1 MNGSRIA
8 LPLGLAFVCAVA
20 ALTVVPRG
28 FEAEQLLLAQD
39 DPVMLADRVLDRSFD
54 AAVAAREIEAA
65 LAVKDADLAKSFL
78 DLARARNVPLDP
90 ALAAKVEAAVADANS
105 TARAAESFTRGLITG
120 EPDDLVGLAGTTLG
134 DLFVF
139 GDIRDAVREGTRYAM
154 GEKVDELILGL
165 ACVGLA
171 VTAGTYASFGAGA
184 PARVGLSVIKAA
196 RRTGQISAGVVQW
209 MARSLR
215 EVIDW
220 TALKRAMT
228 GVSMTEPAVA
238 VRAARQAVKVERA
251 QDLVRFVSDVGRVQS
266 RAGTKA
272 ALDGLRISEGPR
284 DMARV
289 ARLAENK
296 GGQTRAILK
305 FAGRGAILLTVGAFN
320 LFVWIVGALL
330 TLFGFCA
337 ACKRTAER
345 ATERYLDRRKA
356 RKERER
362 LRFAAMTVRA

>member
-1 MNGSRIA
+1 MTGSRIA
-8 LPLGLAFVCAVA
+8 LPLGVAFACAIA
-20 ALTVVPRG
+20 ALAVLPRG

-39 DPVMLADRVLDRSFD
+39 DPVKLADRALDRSFNG
-54 AAVAAREIEAA
+54 AVAAREIEAA
-65 LAVKDADLAKSFL
+65 LAIKDADLAKSFV
-78 DLARARNVPLDP
+78 DLARARNVALDP
-90 ALAAKVEAAVADANS
+90 ALVAKVEAAVATANS
-105 TARAAESFTRGLITG
+105 AAHAAESFTRGLITG

-139 GDIRDAVREGTRYAM
+139 GDVRDAVREGTRYAM
-154 GEKVDELILGL
+154 GEQVDELILGL

-196 RRTGQISAGVVQW
+196 RRTGQISAGMVQW
-209 MARSLR
+209 MGRSLR
-215 EVIDW
+215 EVVDW
-220 TALKRAMT
+220 SALKRAMT

-251 QDLVRFVSDVGRVQS
+251 KDLIGVVTDVGRVQG

-289 ARLAENK
+289 ARLAESK

-305 FAGRGAILLTVGAFN
+305 VAGRGAILLTVGAFN
-320 LFVWIVGALL
+320 LFVWMVGALL

-337 ACKRTAER
+337 ACKRAAER

-356 RKERER
+356 RKERDR
-362 LRFAAMTVRA
+362 VRFAAMTVRA